1 MRGTAG
7 ICCTAGRIMAV
18 ARNVDAGGLTP
29 AQAKFAAGLAAGMT
43 QSAAYRS
50 AYPRSL
56 DWRDKLVWEKASLLA
71 ANEKVRQRVAELAA
85 RALELAGMQAG
96 EVMAE
101 VKRLAFSDIGGI
113 VHPNGRLK
121 MPHELDAAT
130 RASVASFEIDKDGK
144 IKYRFWDKNAAL
156 DKAMRHL
163 GLFEKDNL
171 QQPPAVGTVL
181 LGVLK
186 GPESGGAAPPADDKA
201 G

>member
-1 MRGTAG
+1 
-7 ICCTAGRIMAV
+7 MAV

-29 AQAKFAAGLAAGMT
+29 AQAKFAAGLAAGMS
-43 QSAAYRS
+43 QSAAYRK
-50 AYPRSL
+50 AYPKSLAWKDETVWKRSS
-56 DWRDKLVWEKASLLA
+56 ELA
-71 ANEKVRQRVAELAA
+71 THGGVVGRVAELAA
-85 RALELAGMQAG
+85 RAIELAGMQAG

-113 VHPNGRLK
+113 VHPNGRVK

-144 IKYRFWDKNAAL
+144 IKYRFWDKNSAL

-186 GPESGGAAPPADDKA
+186 GPEPADPAAPAADRDA
-201 G
+201 

>member
-1 MRGTAG
+1 
-7 ICCTAGRIMAV
+7 MAV

-29 AQAKFAAGLAAGMT
+29 AQAKFAAGLATGMS
-43 QSAAYRS
+43 QSAAYRES
-50 AYPRSL
+50 YPRSL
-56 DWRDKLVWEKASLLA
+56 GWKDETVWQCASRLSADRKVA
-71 ANEKVRQRVAELAA
+71 ARVADLAA

-113 VHPNGRLK
+113 YHPDGRLK
-121 MPHELDAAT
+121 KPHELDAAT

-186 GPESGGAAPPADDKA
+186 APESGGAAPAEGD